1 MKTEKIGAN
10 AGVIWRTLHA
20 SESDMSVANLIE
32 KTGLNMFEVS
42 TAIGWLARENK
53 IIVKETG
60 DGCLFNVFKECYY

>member
-20 SESDMSVANLIE
+20 SDSDMSVAALINV
-32 KTGLNMFEVS
+32 TGLSMFEVS

-53 IIVKETG
+53 IIIKETEE
-60 DGCLFNVFKECYY
+60 GCLLNVFKEYYY